1 LLLHNLKVGLLAAMP
16 IVQRSNNSAYVDEPG
31 QQMQAAQ
38 QMVVPAARMPRADM
52 CLVFPYKTSAL
63 VKYGDSQQFDEEGYR
78 GLKPPTPEQKH
89 KMDMWTQKRKAVITA
104 LSDCG
109 LILMLYYSR
118 DRDEIF
124 VKLSVEDRH
133 LRQVAEMKRHKLELK
148 EEYLSAFAEYKDD
161 YTGQRELNYSD
172 RIVVS
177 HLYKAHVDDTGDDGG
192 EYYPRPNAIF
202 RSTDRIALIDYI
214 VRAAD
219 HQCAGVD
226 VGQMIHDGDLAAFYP
241 LHENRQLAYMDKNW
255 FPCFVWGNQIHKV
268 RDYFGE
274 RIALYFLFMSH
285 FIKWLIF
292 PSICGTAIYVGG
304 VFYGTPD
311 NLSALLV
318 CISVSLWYVFFV
330 HFWRR
335 NEATHAVKW
344 GSLSI
349 GPTLEPTRPGFTG
362 TSRINPVTGRIDRYY
377 PWSQRIFT
385 VLTSYAVL
393 TVSIIGLAFI
403 IACLFVLRRIFHA
416 HGGRQTFMVINAIV
430 VEILNTGFTWIAKK
444 LTIWENYRTQSEHAN
459 HLLAK
464 TIIFKFIN
472 CYISLYYIAFFK
484 QHSHLFGVEM
494 QCMYNPRTE
503 QNDCLE
509 DLGWQLAIF
518 IVIRLTLQNA
528 IELGMP
534 YFVMWYRKFTEG
546 TQFHSFSLGGMFSNP
561 LTVMADMSS
570 AEKQSKKEDY
580 DLYEDMDEILLLYGY
595 STLFIVAAP
604 WVPMLCLIS
613 CIVEV
618 FLDQKKLILL
628 YRRPLP
634 QPAANNEP
642 WDTAFDVFGFLA
654 VLTNAAVFIF
664 AGHTFDSW
672 THSKKI
678 ALFLTIEFSTIF
690 LRMFISLVLPPIPRR
705 VRLLQLQQDVM
716 VHRHMDLGGEE
727 DDHETRASAMRTTV
741 QPPPYV
747 FDKDQ
752 EDDELW

>member
-1 LLLHNLKVGLLAAMP
+1 MP
-16 IVQRSNNSAYVDEPG
+16 IVTRSNASAHVEAGGGGMGDV
-31 QQMQAAQ
+31 Q
-38 QMVVPAARMPRADM
+38 QMVVPQARMPPADM

-63 VKYGDSQQFDEEGYR
+63 VKYGDGQQFDEEGYR

-89 KMDMWTQKRKAVITA
+89 KMDMWSQRRQAVITA

-124 VKLSVEDRH
+124 VKISVEDRH

-161 YTGQRELNYSD
+161 YTGQRDINYSD

-177 HLYKAHVDDTGDDGG
+177 HLYKAHVDYTDPDLQDA
-192 EYYPRPNAIF
+192 YPRPNAIF
-202 RSTDRIALIDYI
+202 RSCDRIQLIDYI

-219 HQCAGVD
+219 HNCAGVD
-226 VGQMIHDGDLAAFYP
+226 VGQMIHDGDLNGFFP
-241 LHENRQLAYMDKNW
+241 LHENRRLCDLDKDW
-255 FPCFVWGNQIHKV
+255 FKCFVWGTNVFKV
-268 RDYFGE
+268 RDYYGE
-274 RIALYFLFMSH
+274 RIAMYFLFMSH

-292 PSICGTAIYVGG
+292 PSIVGTVIYLGG
-304 VFYGTPD
+304 VTVGTPD
-311 NLSALLV
+311 NYSALPV
-318 CISVSLWYVFFV
+318 CVCVALWYVFFV

-344 GSLSI
+344 GTLSI
-349 GPTLEPTRPGFTG
+349 GPSLEPTRPGFTG

-377 PWSQRIFT
+377 PWSQRIWTVVSSYT
-385 VLTSYAVL
+385 VLGL
-393 TVSIIGLAFI
+393 SIAMLAFVI
-403 IACLFVLRRIFHA
+403 GSLFWLRRVFHA
-416 HGGRQTFMVINAIV
+416 NGGRIWFMVINAIV
-430 VEILNTGFTWIAKK
+430 VEILNNVFTWIAKK
-444 LTIWENYRTQSEHAN
+444 LTTWENYRTASEHAN

-484 QHSHLFGVEM
+484 QHSALFGLPM
-494 QCMYNPRTE
+494 QCMYNPRIE

-518 IVIRLTLQNA
+518 IIIRLTLQNA
-528 IELGMP
+528 IDMGMP
-534 YFVMWYRKFTEG
+534 YFIMWYRRITEG
-546 TQFHSFSLGGMFSNP
+546 RQFHAGLFSNP

-604 WVPMLCLIS
+604 WVPMLCLLS
-613 CIVEV
+613 SVVEV
-618 FLDQKKLILL
+618 FLDQKKLVLL

-654 VLTNAAVFIF
+654 VLTNSAVFIF
-664 AGHTFDSW
+664 AGHTFDKK
-672 THSKKI
+672 THAWKI
-678 ALFLTIEFSTIF
+678 CLFLTIEFSTIF
-690 LRMFISLVLPPIPRR
+690 LRVLMGLILPAIPRR

-747 FDKDQ
+747 FDRDQ
-752 EDDELW
+752 EDDEIW